1 MIAKCII
8 DTKPQGIAIMFRNIY
23 GSKRF
28 FCESA
33 KRFQEQ
39 QLIPQLNN
47 IQAGIPNVISKD
59 TLSSYW
65 KNRALYHLDNI
76 VLELNK
82 TAENPVKIETITEEY
97 LREIIDSKILTSSG
111 RQLFLNASLL
121 SNIVFSLKTLSLTE
135 NAEHE
140 ISRTSTPNL
149 YHLIVQSFGSIKE
162 FESVLTNSANSISG
176 DGFSWLLLNID
187 NMGDNFVGDKSYTS
201 IFDDNSGSNDVS
213 DGNDSDKMLLVKP
226 RIHSL
231 KVVNTYNGG
240 SPHFFQ
246 KNNGIF
252 KRTLQYM
259 EMKTELSEIEKT
271 IAAKLEDDI
280 TNREISSKD
289 SSMNESGERSL
300 EKLRAEKDRINFL
313 LGQQNRGVP
322 VLGIDSSPKVWLLDH
337 GIEGKK
343 LFLKNL
349 IKSTNWNLVE
359 ERLVQSLKQ

>member
-1 MIAKCII
+1 M
-8 DTKPQGIAIMFRNIY
+8 MFRNIY
-23 GSKRF
+23 CSKRLF
-28 FCESA
+28 SGTA
-33 KRFQEQ
+33 KSFQEQ

-47 IQAGIPNVISKD
+47 IQTGIPNVISKD

-65 KNRALYHLDNI
+65 RNRALYHLDNI
-76 VLELNK
+76 VSELNK
-82 TAENPVKIETITEEY
+82 TAEKPVVISAITEEY

-121 SNIVFSLKTLSLTE
+121 SNIVFSLKTLSFTE
-135 NAEHE
+135 SAEYE
-140 ISRTSTPNL
+140 ISKTSTPNL
-149 YHLIVQSFGSIKE
+149 YSLIVQSFGSIKE

-213 DGNDSDKMLLVKP
+213 DKSNDSEKELLVKP

-259 EMKTELSEIEKT
+259 EMKTELSEIEKS

-280 TNREISSKD
+280 NNREIVSKD
-289 SSMNESGERSL
+289 SSMSESGERSL

-337 GIEGKK
+337 GVDGKK

-349 IKSTNWNLVE
+349 INSTNWNLVE